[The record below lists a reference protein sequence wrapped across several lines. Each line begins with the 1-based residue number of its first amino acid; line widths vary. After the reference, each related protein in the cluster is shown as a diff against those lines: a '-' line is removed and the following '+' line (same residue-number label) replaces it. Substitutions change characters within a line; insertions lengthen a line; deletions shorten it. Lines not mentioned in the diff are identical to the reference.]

1 MYLSNLSKIG
11 TLTVLA
17 FSIMACS
24 SGSSDTPTNN
34 PTTIPTKPTTNTTAE
49 DKAKAEAEAK
59 AKAEAEAKAKAE
71 AAAKAAAEAK
81 AKAEA
86 EAKAKAE
93 AEKARLEA
101 EAKAKAEAEAK
112 AKQPEAYKSH
122 LGYVRGNAGDF
133 DRILEVTTDKDTG
146 VVSDPTK
153 DTYMPLDGSG
163 GKTVN
168 VSKGS
173 SYNIYSNNLSN
184 AAIIAISA
192 YHIAADRTLVGY
204 AGRATNANEL
214 ATLKGTANYVGK
226 GLIVNNYY
234 HNAKVSEANTNI
246 QANFDTRKVSG
257 SITDGNFNIGLK
269 EAHIVNDG
277 GAIGFSGLANVTG
290 FTRYSDYTS
299 ANIDASGVYDG
310 RFMGQGA
317 KEVAGKALFSSVNI
331 GASFSGSKV
340 E

>member
-24 SGSSDTPTNN
+24 GGSSDTPTNN

-93 AEKARLEA
+93 AE
-101 EAKAKAEAEAK
+101 AK
-112 AKQPEAYKSH
+112 AKQPEEHKTHIGMVGGQASYLSG
-122 LGYVRGNAGDF
+122 LTR
-133 DRILEVTTDKDTG
+133 VTTDDNGATI
-146 VVSDPTK
+146 DPLK
-153 DTYMPLDGSG
+153 EVMPLDGSG
-163 GKTVN
+163 RKMITR
-168 VSKGS
+168 GS
-173 SYNIYSNNLSN
+173 YHIYSNSLSN
-184 AAIIAISA
+184 AAISVLIYPNGRDDVA
-192 YHIAADRTLVGY
+192 VGY

-214 ATLKGTANYVGK
+214 ATLKGTASYTGK
-226 GLIVNNYY
+226 GFIADLRPTDVI
-234 HNAKVSEANTNI
+234 VSEAVTNI
-246 QANFDTRKVSG
+246 TANFDTRKVSG
-257 SITDGNFNIGLK
+257 LVSDGNFNVDLK

-277 GAIGFSGLANVTG
+277 GVIGFNGVASIAN
-290 FTRYSDYTS
+290 TS
-299 ANIDASGVYDG
+299 QSLNASGVYDG

-317 KEVAGKALFSSVNI
+317 KEVAGKALFTPASVNTNYGGI
-331 GASFSGSKV
+331 GVSFSGSKV